1 MTTEKKK
8 PAATESKKVSA
19 PKEEPLRIGTLLQQE
34 GIPDIEANGFLAG
47 SGLRPTDK
55 MTRSLFLK
63 RIAAWRNQPAG
74 KETR

>member
-1 MTTEKKK
+1 MTTDKKK
-8 PAATESKKVSA
+8 PAATEPKKASA
-19 PKEEPLRIGTLLQQE
+19 QKEEPLRVGTLLRQE

-47 SGLRPTDK
+47 SGLKSTDK
-55 MTRSLFLK
+55 MTRSAFLK